1 MKPSL
6 LGAVCLALAAS
17 IWGSVYVVSKYVM
30 ETVEPLVLIWLRYL
44 IAVASLAVAVWWRK
58 LPLKVAWRDMKWVA
72 AVGVIGYFI
81 SIWTQF
87 VGTKLSTAQMGAVIT
102 SAVPAFMVL
111 FAAVILREK
120 VTKPKALAVLI
131 STVGVLCVIGIDA
144 RDAHLQL
151 GGYVL
156 VFAALTW
163 ALMSVLVKKIPA
175 HYSQAVVTMYELIL
189 ATIVMTPLVCQE
201 VSWTEICELLMSPLG
216 GWIWY
221 LGIVATAVAFYLW
234 NEGLR
239 LSQAASGSVYFF
251 FQPLVGAILGWLFLG
266 ETVGIGFFVGMIL
279 IFVGVYISLRED

>member
-1 MKPSL
+1 MKSSV
-6 LGAVCLALAAS
+6 LGAIYLALAAS

-44 IAVASLAVAVWWRK
+44 IAVICLAGVVRWRR
-58 LPLKVAWRDMKWVA
+58 LSLKVARRDVKWIV
-72 AVGVIGYFI
+72 AVGMIGYFL

-111 FAAVILREK
+111 FATVILREK
-120 VTKPKALAVLI
+120 VTKRKAFAVLI
-131 STVGVLCVIGIDA
+131 STVGVLCVIGLDA
-144 RDAHLQL
+144 QEARIQL
-151 GGYVL
+151 GGMVL
-156 VFAALTW
+156 LFAALTW

-189 ATIVMTPLVCQE
+189 ATAVMTPLVCRKL
-201 VSWTEICELLMSPLG
+201 SWAEIGELLTSPVG

-221 LGIVATAVAFYLW
+221 LGVVATAFAFYLW

-239 LSQAASGSVYFF
+239 RVEAGSGSIYFF
-251 FQPLVGAILGWLFLG
+251 FQPLVGAILGYLFLG
-266 ETVGIGFFVGMIL
+266 ETVGIGFFIGMIL
-279 IFVGVYISLRED
+279 IFVGVYCVMREI